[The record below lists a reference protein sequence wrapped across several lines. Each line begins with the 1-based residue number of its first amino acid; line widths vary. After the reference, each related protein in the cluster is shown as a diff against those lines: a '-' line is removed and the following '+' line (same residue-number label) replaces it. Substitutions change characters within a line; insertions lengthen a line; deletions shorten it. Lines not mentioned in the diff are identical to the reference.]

1 MSLSPIKKVL
11 GETVNWP
18 NRKMFKVERLSPNG
32 STYEAN
38 ISPSELEIV
47 NMLSKLEMIL
57 KKNCIKEIS
66 IDVIRETV
74 EKYGEDQYS
83 LGYDEA
89 QLED

>member
-11 GETVNWP
+11 GETTNWP
-18 NRKMFKVERLSPNG
+18 NRKMFKVEKISHKG
-32 STYEAN
+32 ITYEAN

-57 KKNCIKEIS
+57 KENRIEEIS
-66 IDVIRETV
+66 IDVIRETI